1 MASPLS
7 DCYSREDK
15 AKGYKLGNKM
25 KSSCFTV
32 TRLYEVGIGRVL
44 SQYIVLSILVL
55 QTLFHIVLG
64 SLELQGRRKAGA

>member
-7 DCYSREDK
+7 DCYSRENK
-15 AKGYKLGNKM
+15 AKGYKLGNKT

-32 TRLYEVGIGRVL
+32 TRLYEVGIGPVP

-64 SLELQGRRKAGA
+64 SLELQGSRKAGA